1 MTPEEHQQEHIRLHQ
16 ALDELLA
23 CFLLES
29 FGQGPPMSIYNSIVD
44 LTEWSHRKTLAPSS
58 SEGRHYR
65 NQPKVAQ
72 EDDPELLEWLAKAK
86 ERGGHFVAAMAT
98 AGLHA
103 DWENYPLIRTVL
115 QVLRAKYPEYEPS
128 DAVKQEIRN
137 RGGKLYGH
145 QQD

>member
-1 MTPEEHQQEHIRLHQ
+1 MTPEEHQEEHIRLHQ

-23 CFLLES
+23 CYLMES
-29 FGQGPPMSIYNSIVD
+29 FAQDEPKSIYHSIAD

-58 SEGRHYR
+58 AEGRHYR
-65 NQPKVAQ
+65 NLPKVAQ

-103 DWENYPLIRTVL
+103 DWENYPLIRPVL
-115 QVLRAKYPEYEPS
+115 LVLRKKYPEYEPS
-128 DAVKQEIRN
+128 DAVKAEIRE
-137 RGGKLYGH
+137 RK
-145 QQD
+145 